1 MPDTAVAQLTER
13 LTRPRATPRDALAAA
28 IASLREEE
36 ERLQALEQAQDRC
49 REEMAALHEA
59 WRDAE
64 AGLTA
69 LQGSYPATLAYGY
82 VNSSNLEDDQ
92 TLAEAEASVEHRRAG
107 YDHQV
112 AIEQALASQIS
123 DVENRVQRAG
133 INVTI
138 ALANLVCSSA
148 EIAALLAELDAA
160 WATIRGIR
168 KAFDLI
174 THRLHGQMPFHM
186 LSHWQA
192 AMPLDHRIINY
203 PVEESH
209 ATAWTAALD
218 ALIAGE
224 IDTPLPSSQREN
236 PTPLPR
242 LRRPA

>member
-1 MPDTAVAQLTER
+1 
-13 LTRPRATPRDALAAA
+13 LAAA

-36 ERLQALEQAQDRC
+36 ERLAALEAAQDRC
-49 REEMAALHEA
+49 REETAALHEGLL
-59 WRDAE
+59 DE
-64 AGLTA
+64 QAGLSEIQRT
-69 LQGSYPATLAYGY
+69 YPATLAYGY
-82 VNSSNLEDDQ
+82 VNSSNLEDDL
-92 TLAEAEASVEHRRAG
+92 TLAEAEASVEHARAQ

-112 AIEQALASQIS
+112 EIEQALALQITE
-123 DVENRVQRAG
+123 VENRVRRAR

-138 ALANLVCSSA
+138 ALANLVCSSD

-174 THRLHGQMPFHM
+174 TERLHGQMPFPM

-192 AMPLDHRIINY
+192 AMPLDHRIIGY
-203 PVEESH
+203 PIEESH

-218 ALIAGE
+218 ALIA
-224 IDTPLPSSQREN
+224 DATAPLPSHQREN
-236 PTPLPR
+236 PAPLTR